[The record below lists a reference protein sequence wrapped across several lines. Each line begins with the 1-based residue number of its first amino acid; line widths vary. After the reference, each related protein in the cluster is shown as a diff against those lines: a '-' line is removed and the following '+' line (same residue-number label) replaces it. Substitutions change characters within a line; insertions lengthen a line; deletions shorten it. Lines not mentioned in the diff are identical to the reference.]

1 MRTGEK
7 KVQENSDFSEENRGV
22 QTSAL
27 SMKTVRKR
35 NGNDAHATTERPS
48 AAADRNHDSS
58 GYLSLLFSSSNQPAA
73 PASAPP
79 RTLGGA
85 SKPRRKNS
93 AKAGFVPALLAR
105 TWPRS
110 KPISFCVKQLV
121 PPRRQSAGD
130 RFCLPVGHRTEW
142 PLL

>member
-1 MRTGEK
+1 M
-7 KVQENSDFSEENRGV
+7 ENDDFSEEKYSV
-22 QTSAL
+22 QTSAQ
-27 SMKTVRKR
+27 SAPSVQKRTKESCPQPPEDRAQRRKEKA
-35 NGNDAHATTERPS
+35 DPS
-48 AAADRNHDSS
+48 TD
-58 GYLSLLFSSSNQPAA
+58 LSLLFSSSNQPAA

-93 AKAGFVPALLAR
+93 AQARFVPALLAR

-110 KPISFCVKQLV
+110 KPVSFCVKQLV